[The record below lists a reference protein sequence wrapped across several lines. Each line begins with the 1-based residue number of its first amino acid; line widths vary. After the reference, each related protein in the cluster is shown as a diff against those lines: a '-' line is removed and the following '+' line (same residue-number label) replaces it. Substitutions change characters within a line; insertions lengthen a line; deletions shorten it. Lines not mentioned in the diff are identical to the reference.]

1 MEAGRAAQWLLYL
14 EKYGAL
20 TVRAAVNKLTPS
32 SENNTTGYLA
42 DLKNAGLDLDKDL
55 KSQIDALMK
64 AVAVNEGL
72 IPGTVV
78 AREP

>member
-1 MEAGRAAQWLLYL
+1 M
-14 EKYGAL
+14 
-20 TVRAAVNKLTPS
+20 TVRAAINKLTPP
-32 SENNTTGYLA
+32 SENNTARYLK